1 MSKRRIVSVK
11 FPTGGKT
18 YAYYTLDVTL
28 KRGDIVVVEAKGQPA
43 IARLVKTAGLS
54 AAEKLHAHSWVIQ
67 KVDIEAH
74 QKRLDTYYT

>member
-1 MSKRRIVSVK
+1 MRRRIVLAK
-11 FPTGGKT
+11 FPTGGMS

-43 IARLVKTAGLS
+43 IARLIKTSGLS
-54 AAEKLHAHSWVIQ
+54 ASDKMHAHSWVIQ